1 VFYLEVDAYFFGL
14 LILAGFFGG
23 FVNTLAGG
31 GSMLMLPAL
40 MLLGMPADIANGT
53 NRVGIFL
60 QSAAA
65 VRGFDSAKK
74 LDRAA
79 VLPILVP
86 TLLGAVVGAF
96 LASILPNLYLKPL
109 LLGVMVVMAL
119 VMVLKPDAVAAEDIQ
134 PRRLKSS
141 PSAWVGLFVTGFYGG
156 FVQAGVGFLL
166 IAVLAGMLRYDLV
179 RTNALKLVC
188 TGALSLV
195 ALVIFALADQVLW
208 IPGLILAVGTVA
220 GAVVSVRFAISVS
233 QATLKWIL
241 FIMVTVS
248 CAAAAVF

>member
-1 VFYLEVDAYFFGL
+1 MELDAYFLGM

-23 FVNTLAGG
+23 IVNTLAGG
-31 GSMLMLPAL
+31 GSMLILPAL

-53 NRVGIFL
+53 NRIGIFL

-65 VRGFDSAKK
+65 VKGFDAANK

-79 VLPILVP
+79 VLPILLP
-86 TLLGAVVGAF
+86 TLSGAGIGAF
-96 LASILPNLYLKPL
+96 LASVLPNIYLKPL

-119 VMVLKPDAVAAEDIQ
+119 VMVLKSDAIADEDVQ
-134 PRRLKSS
+134 PRQLKSS
-141 PSAWVGLFVTGFYGG
+141 PPAWAGLFVTGLYGG

-220 GAVVSVRFAISVS
+220 GAVVSVRFAVSVS
-233 QATLKWIL
+233 QATLKWFL